1 MDKKRNEKSNNQIT
15 GNIGLFYTCYQLSK
29 LGWNCL
35 PTTRNTKGIDIIIY
49 SQNAKRKY
57 TIQVK
62 SLSEINA
69 VPMGKNKDIIAD
81 FLVIVV
87 NVYKDKPDVF
97 ILTKEEAEDMIDERH
112 KKDESRKEDET
123 SYWIQKNK
131 YNSDKYKNKWDKIGR
146 GDED

>member
-1 MDKKRNEKSNNQIT
+1 MDKKRNEKSNKQIT

-35 PTTRNTKGIDIIIY
+35 PTTRNAKGIDIIIY

-97 ILTKEEAEDMIDERH
+97 ILTKEEAKEMIDPRH
-112 KKDESRKEDET
+112 TEDKT
-123 SYWIQKNK
+123 SYWIQKDK
-131 YNSDKYKNKWDKIGR
+131 YNSDEYKNKWDKIGR

>member
-131 YNSDKYKNKWDKIGR
+131 YNSDKYKNKWDRIGR